1 MLTRFP
7 QLLDLALRRGERLTP
22 FVSILVLTLHSTA
35 KRIIDPGDGRAIY
48 IVGILP
54 VLYVTTQIPEKLKRW
69 TDSFQTEKR
78 MEFRLVVDAIA
89 YVAQTASIVASM
101 TASTMIGELVS
112 NFGEDEPGWWV
123 LIITALFLAVLHLG
137 KNALLETTELE
148 QAELW
153 KRNEQQQ
160 KDEQA
165 KNSAKVEKLIKS
177 IEEIQNIEDVKSV
190 LHGFIG

>member
-1 MLTRFP
+1 
-7 QLLDLALRRGERLTP
+7 
-22 FVSILVLTLHSTA
+22 
-35 KRIIDPGDGRAIY
+35 
-48 IVGILP
+48 
-54 VLYVTTQIPEKLKRW
+54 
-69 TDSFQTEKR
+69 

-137 KNALLETTELE
+137 KNALLETPELE

-165 KNSAKVEKLIKS
+165 KKSAKVEKLIKS
-177 IEEIQNIEDVKSV
+177 IEGIQDIEDVKSV
-190 LHGFIG
+190 LHKFIG